1 MGDILRRG
9 RLGSARVPEVAD
21 YTSSIREDARIFKA
35 DLQVDM
41 AHVVML
47 VETGIL
53 SLQDGA
59 RILKALMDIEAQGY
73 EGLRGTPDLEDIH
86 IVIETR
92 LIESLT
98 ETIGGRIHTA
108 RSRNDEVATC
118 IRWTLRKELL
128 ELMELL
134 RDLEATLLR
143 RAEENVETVM
153 PGFTHTQH
161 AQPVTMAHHLIA
173 HFDALERDLERLMEA
188 YARVNRSP
196 LGAGALAGTGFPID
210 RLRTCELLGFDGLVE
225 NSMDAVAARDF
236 ALEVL
241 SDLSILMCN
250 VSRIAEELVL
260 WSTSEFSFAELDNAY
275 ASTSSIMPQK
285 KNPDTM
291 EIMRAKAGR
300 VYGNLLAALV
310 MLKALPLTY
319 NRDYQELTP
328 RLWDTL
334 DATKSTLR
342 ILRGALET
350 IEFKADRM
358 LAKAGEGFSTATE
371 LADTIMRETGLPF
384 RTCHMIVAALVSRA
398 IEEGRSLEE
407 IDSAFLDEV
416 SFKILG
422 RGLGIGNE
430 KIRCALDP
438 RGFVESR
445 RSIGSPRPEEVRR
458 MLVERRRLLEVWKE
472 NLQKKRDSLAE
483 AERLLKEAV
492 EAIMAKAMTKAT
504 AEATNKAEAMARD
517 RDRASNSP

>member
-9 RLGSARVPEVAD
+9 RLGPARAPEVAD
-21 YTSSIREDARIFKA
+21 YTSSIREDERIFRA
-35 DLQVDM
+35 DLRVDM

-47 VETGIL
+47 VEQGIVTAK
-53 SLQDGA
+53 DGA
-59 RILKALMDIEAQGY
+59 RILKALLDIEALGY

-92 LIESLT
+92 LIERLT
-98 ETIGGRIHTA
+98 EAVGGRIHTA

-118 IRWTLRKELL
+118 IRWALREELL

-134 RDLEATLLR
+134 NALEETLLK

-161 AQPVTMAHHLIA
+161 AQPVTLAHHLLA

-196 LGAGALAGTGFPID
+196 LGSGALAGTGFPID
-210 RLRTCELLGFDGLVE
+210 RLRTCRLLGFDGLVE

-236 ALEVL
+236 VLEVL
-241 SDLSILMCN
+241 SNLSILMCN
-250 VSRIAEELVL
+250 ISRIAEELVL

-291 EIMRAKAGR
+291 EIARAKAGR
-300 VYGNLLAALV
+300 VYGNLMAALA

-328 RLWDTL
+328 RLWDAL
-334 DATKSTLR
+334 DTVKPTLR

-350 IEFKADRM
+350 VEFKPDRM

-371 LADTIMRETGLPF
+371 LADTILRETGLPF
-384 RTCHMIVAALVSRA
+384 RTCHTIVATLVSRA
-398 IEEGRSLEE
+398 IEEGRKPEE
-407 IDSAFLDEV
+407 INSAYLDEV
-416 SFKILG
+416 AQKILG
-422 RGLGIGNE
+422 RPLRIEDE
-430 KIRCALDP
+430 KVRKALDP
-438 RGFVESR
+438 KGFVESR
-445 RSIGSPRPEEVRR
+445 RSIGSPRPDEVRR
-458 MLVERRRLLEVWKE
+458 MLAERRGLLEGWKE
-472 NLQKKRDSLAE
+472 VLRKRRAMLAE
-483 AERLLKEAV
+483 AERLLREAV
-492 EAIMAKAMTKAT
+492 EAIMGMGYGHG
-504 AEATNKAEAMARD
+504 EGIG
-517 RDRASNSP
+517 